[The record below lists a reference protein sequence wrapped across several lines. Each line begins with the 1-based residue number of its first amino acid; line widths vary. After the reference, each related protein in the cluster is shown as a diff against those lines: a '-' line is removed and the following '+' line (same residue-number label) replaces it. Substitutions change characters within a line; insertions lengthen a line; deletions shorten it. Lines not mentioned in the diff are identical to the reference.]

1 VQRPT
6 SAIDSF
12 SKNRRRLISCGVSGG
27 SADDDS
33 VRLVSM
39 ANFRDPTGKR
49 CREEGNADQQNNP
62 GGNQSPEEK
71 GDSHG

>member
-1 VQRPT
+1 
-6 SAIDSF
+6 
-12 SKNRRRLISCGVSGG
+12 
-27 SADDDS
+27 
-33 VRLVSM
+33 M

-62 GGNQSPEEK
+62 GGDQSPEEK